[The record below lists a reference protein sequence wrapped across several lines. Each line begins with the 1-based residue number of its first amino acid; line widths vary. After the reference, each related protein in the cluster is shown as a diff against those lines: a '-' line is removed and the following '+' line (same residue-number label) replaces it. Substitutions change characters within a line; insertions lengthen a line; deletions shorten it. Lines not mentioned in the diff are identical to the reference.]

1 MYANILNMFL
11 KSKRKINQNTLK
23 ILSTLAISLIVTM
36 VAFLLNNIAMKNAR
50 KIAQKTY
57 HENCEMILQ
66 GYSVGIHHYL
76 DNYRTSLE
84 SIYYPQLFAN
94 GSAEEIQK
102 WIIQNIQYLSDD
114 FCHVF
119 YVDSNYQ
126 GYFSTG
132 EVVDLRDE
140 SYLSPSNFKDTDY
153 YVSDMQYFSMADYP
167 VFFIEKPCYNSER
180 EFNGYLCASL
190 KISVLSKIDNE
201 IRIGEKAV
209 PVIIDRAGLIL
220 THPDENYIGKI
231 YIPASK
237 KYRKI
242 TSDVTAREGRGYV
255 ETENHL
261 GEPIDLFYTV
271 IDNCGWIL
279 AVGFKKEYLSA
290 IYTKVDIIKYLILL
304 VTIGAL
310 VLLLFCETFIS
321 NYFYRNQ
328 LIEPIYDPLTK
339 LWSRQKFES
348 EAAKIIRRNP
358 KSKFMLI
365 DTDIRGFKFIN
376 QNYTEDEA
384 DKLIAFYARL
394 LNDIVQEYKGIIGR
408 GYADHFYILVKIRNV
423 REAMNIFKGTT
434 YLLNEMIKA
443 YEIPFFP
450 KFGITFCKPSYHPE
464 ISIKELI
471 GQAAFAKS
479 TIKDNMLS
487 PYSIYNARVLSKINE
502 ERKFEQ
508 CMKSS
513 IENQDFFVMY
523 QPKILLENET
533 IVGAEALVRWK
544 HPELGMIYPD
554 KFIPLFER
562 NGFIVKLD
570 FYVYDKVFR
579 FLDSQ
584 IKAGKPV
591 VPISV
596 NMSRNHNK
604 PESFM
609 MEFMRIFRRYAIP
622 PYLVQ
627 VEIIERSVMN
637 RETLCEIT
645 NALHKEG
652 FTVAMDDFG
661 SGESSLNMLTK
672 VPVDVLKFDREF
684 LLSSMCENGEVEE
697 KSANF
702 IRTLV
707 KLGKNLD
714 KETVFEG
721 VETQKQCDFLRSVNC
736 DQVQGYFYSKPLM
749 EEDFVNFI
757 ASNIKENEK

>member
-1 MYANILNMFL
+1 MLLVFVLSGGILTQAL
-11 KSKRKINQNTLK
+11 KNSEKRYL
-23 ILSTLAISLIVTM
+23 
-36 VAFLLNNIAMKNAR
+36 
-50 KIAQKTY
+50 
-57 HENCEMILQ
+57 ENCVHVLQ
-66 GYSVGIHHYL
+66 GYSSGIQYYL
-76 DNYRTSLE
+76 ENYHTSLS
-84 SIYYPQLFAN
+84 SIYYEKLFEK
-94 GSAEEIQK
+94 GDPKEIQK
-102 WIIQNIQYLSDD
+102 WIRQNLRFLSED
-114 FCHVF
+114 FFSVF
-119 YVDSNYQ
+119 YVDSEFN
-126 GYFSTG
+126 GYFPQG
-132 EVVDLRDE
+132 NVIDLKNKTYISAD
-140 SYLSPSNFKDTDY
+140 NFKDSDY
-153 YVSDMQYFSMADYP
+153 YVSDMFYTDFSSTP
-167 VFFIEKPCYNSER
+167 VFFIEEPYFDSNHKLK
-180 EFNGYLCASL
+180 GILCASI
-190 KISVLSKIDNE
+190 KIRELSRITCDIK
-201 IRIGEKAV
+201 IGENSTAY
-209 PVIIDRAGLIL
+209 ILDRLGKVL
-220 THPDENYIGKI
+220 THPDPDYVGKI
-231 YIPASK
+231 FIPKSK
-237 KYRKI
+237 KYRRT
-242 TSDVTAREGRGYV
+242 TSDVTAREGNGYV

-261 GEPIDLFYTV
+261 GEPIDLFYAK
-271 IDNCGWIL
+271 IKNCGWTL
-279 AVGFKKEYLSA
+279 SVGFPKKYFDN
-290 IYTKVDIIKYLILL
+290 IQTRYDKIKFFVFLISL
-304 VTIGAL
+304 IAL
-310 VLLLFCETFIS
+310 MGLLFIEMTVS
-321 NYFYRNQ
+321 NYFYKNQ

-348 EAAKIIRRNP
+348 EAAKILRRNP

-365 DTDIRGFKFIN
+365 ETDIKGFKFIN
-376 QNYTEDEA
+376 QNYSEDDA
-384 DKLIAFYARL
+384 DKMIAFYAGF
-394 LNDIVQEYKGIIGR
+394 LNDIVKENKGIIGR

-423 REAMNIFKGTT
+423 REAMNIFKGIT

-450 KFGITFCKPSYHPE
+450 KFGITFCKPIYHPE
-464 ISIKELI
+464 ISVKELI

-487 PYSIYNARVLSKINE
+487 PYSIYNARLLSKINE

-570 FYVYDKVFR
+570 FYVYDKVFN

-604 PESFM
+604 PETFM

-721 VETQKQCDFLRSVNC
+721 VETQSQRDFLRSINC
-736 DQVQGYFYSKPLM
+736 DQVQGYFYSKPLL

-757 ASNIKENEK
+757 ASNIKGNEK